1 MTRPIAPW
9 SPCPVP
15 AIVTVNTVPADTGS
29 GEKALVA
36 PSGSAEGSAEGSGAV
51 VSAITVTLESPA
63 VPEKACWPS
72 LTLVPTITPYLKDST
87 DTTVKVTSLLL
98 SGSTLPLTTP
108 LGSPLTLVADP
119 SS

>member
-1 MTRPIAPW
+1 MVGVGVGGTMVGVGVGGTMVGVGVGIGVGVGVGVGVRLRRGRGRRGG
-9 SPCPVP
+9 SP
-15 AIVTVNTVPADTGS
+15 
-29 GEKALVA
+29 
-36 PSGSAEGSAEGSGAV
+36 
-51 VSAITVTLESPA
+51 TVTLESPA

-108 LGSPLTLVADP
+108 FGSPLTLVADP